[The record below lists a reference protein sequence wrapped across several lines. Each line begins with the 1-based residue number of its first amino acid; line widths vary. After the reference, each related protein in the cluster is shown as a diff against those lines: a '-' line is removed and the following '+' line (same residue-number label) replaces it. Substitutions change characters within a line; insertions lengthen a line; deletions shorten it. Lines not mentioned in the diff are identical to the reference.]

1 MAIRL
6 SGLSSGLDTEAI
18 VQQLVSAYS
27 VKKDKY
33 VKAQTK
39 LSWKQDA
46 WKALNTKVKTLY
58 RNITSLKYSGAY
70 NSKAATVSNSAKA
83 SVKASSSAVNGS
95 YSLNIETIAKSGYLT
110 GGNIKAGSN
119 GGTKLSDL
127 LGADAIAG
135 GRISVTSAGKT
146 TEIEV
151 TGDTTISDFVGKLND
166 AGVKASYDSN
176 YQRIYVAA
184 KDTGVANDFS
194 LIGIDVDGT
203 KALKALG
210 LNVKSNA
217 NTSAYQA
224 WANYDG
230 QNIQDILDQISA
242 AKSTI
247 ESSKNTIAQE
257 QAQISKLSSER
268 QYAANYKTMKDAAN
282 GLTSGELQDLNDL
295 AAMSASEKKKTYA
308 LDENGNL
315 LRDDEGKLVVADDS
329 TPEDRRM
336 TGQAMLDQVA
346 GKAGLVAKRDGEDDT
361 RTTIAEYSKAQ
372 KAVEKYEATILSDT
386 LTAEERADMIAV
398 RDNAHD
404 AYSAGTMDA
413 HLSQYDADIAA
424 HKEIVAG
431 HQDTIKEN
439 QAVLDKYALLD
450 TGEDAVA
457 LQARIDYAV
466 QALNNVDAP
475 GQYSEGA
482 TRVNAQ
488 DSVIWLNNARYTSTS
503 NTYSIN
509 GLEIEA
515 LGETGK
521 PGEAGSEELNV
532 TVKTDVDGI
541 YNKIKGF
548 LKEYNELINE
558 MTSLY
563 NADSAKGYEPLTT
576 EEKDSLTDSEIE
588 EWEKKIK
595 GSLLRRDDTL
605 YSLMNGMT
613 RAMSKS
619 YEVNGKKYSLASFG
633 IQTLGVLNAQMNEES
648 AYHIYGDPDD
658 TAVADKSDQLRKMIE
673 EDPDAVTQFMM
684 QLTTGLYDE
693 IDSRMKSSSLSSA
706 FTVYNDKQMA
716 TEYSNYNTTIKK
728 WEEKLEAMED
738 SYYKK
743 FAAMETALAKL
754 QNSTSSLTSLFG

>member
-33 VKAQTK
+33 VKAQKK

-46 WKALNTKVKTLY
+46 WKALNTKVKKLY
-58 RNITSLKYSGAY
+58 TNITSLKYSGAY

-83 SVKASSSAVNGS
+83 SVKASGSAVNGS
-95 YSLNIETIAKSGYLT
+95 YSLRIEEMAKSGYLT
-110 GGNIKAGSN
+110 GGTIKSGSN
-119 GGTKLSDL
+119 GGTTLKEL
-127 LGADAIAG
+127 LGDDAYAG

-151 TGDTTISDFVGKLND
+151 TGDTTISDFVSKLND

-184 KDTGVANDFS
+184 RDTGIANDFA
-194 LIGIDVDGT
+194 LTGINADGT
-203 KALKALG
+203 RALKELG
-210 LNVKSNA
+210 LHVASDA
-217 NTSAYQA
+217 NTGAYKA
-224 WANYDG
+224 WAAYDG

-247 ESSKNTIAQE
+247 ENSKNAIAQE
-257 QAQISKLSSER
+257 RADISKLSSGR
-268 QYAANYKTMKDAAN
+268 KYASDYKLMKDVTS
-282 GLTSGELQDLNDL
+282 GLTEGERLDLNDL
-295 AAMSASEKKKTYA
+295 AAMSASDKKKTYA

-315 LRDDEGKLVVADDS
+315 MRDEEGKLVVADES

-346 GKAGLVAKRDGEDDT
+346 GKAGLVAKKEGEDDT

-372 KAVEKYEATILSDT
+372 KAVEKYEATILDDT

-398 RDNAHD
+398 VDNAQD
-404 AYSAGTMDA
+404 AYDAGTMGA
-413 HLSQYDADIAA
+413 HLAQYDADIAS
-424 HKEIVAG
+424 
-431 HQDTIKEN
+431 HQAVVSSNENTIKDN
-439 QAVLDKYALLD
+439 QAILDKYALLD
-450 TGEDAVA
+450 TGEDAAA

-466 QALNNVDAP
+466 QSLNNTDAS
-475 GQYSEGA
+475 QYSEGA
-482 TRVNAQ
+482 TRVNAK
-488 DSVIWLNNARYTSTS
+488 DSVIWLNDARYESTS

-515 LGETGK
+515 LGET
-521 PGEAGSEELNV
+521 GSEELNV

-541 YNKIKGF
+541 YNKIKDF

-563 NADSAKGYEPLTT
+563 NADSAKGYEPLTA

-605 YSLMNGMT
+605 SSLMNSMT

-619 YEVNGKKYSLASFG
+619 YEINGKKYSLASFG

-658 TAVADKSDQLRKMIE
+658 AAVADKSDRLRKMIE

-684 QLTTGLYDE
+684 KLTTGLYDE
-693 IDSRMKSSSLSSA
+693 IDAKMKSSKLSSA

-716 TEYSNYNTTIKK
+716 TEYSNYNTTIKR

-754 QNSTSSLTSLFG
+754 QNSTSSLTNLFG

>member
-1 MAIRL
+1 MAIRI

-46 WKALNTKVKTLY
+46 WKALNTKVKSLY
-58 RNITSLKYSGAY
+58 RNITSLRYSGAY

-83 SVKASSSAVNGS
+83 SVKASNGAVNGS
-95 YSLNIETIAKSGYLT
+95 YSLSIEKMAKSGYLT
-110 GGNIKAGSN
+110 GGTIKSGSN

-127 LGADAIAG
+127 LGDGAIAG

-151 TGDTTISDFVGKLND
+151 NGDTTISDFVGKLNE

-184 KDTGVANDFS
+184 KDTGVQNDFS
-194 LIGIDVDGT
+194 LTGIDADGT

-210 LNVKSNA
+210 LNVASNA
-217 NTSAYQA
+217 NTAAYEA
-224 WANYDG
+224 WKAYDG
-230 QNIQDILDQISA
+230 QNIQDILDQMNA
-242 AKSTI
+242 AKTVIEDSTNI
-247 ESSKNTIAQE
+247 IAQE
-257 QAQISKLSSER
+257 RAKISNLSANR
-268 QYAANYKTMKDAAN
+268 QYAANYKTMKDATAA
-282 GLTSGELQDLNDL
+282 LTQEESLDLNDL
-295 AAMSASEKKKTYA
+295 ASMSASGKKKTYA

-315 LRDDEGKLVVADDS
+315 MRDDEGKLVVADET

-346 GKAGLVAKRDGEDDT
+346 AKAGLVEKRNGEDDT
-361 RTTIAEYSKAQ
+361 RTTIAEYAKAQ
-372 KAVEKYEATILSDT
+372 KAVEKYEATIDDDT
-386 LTAEERADMIAV
+386 LTPEERADMTAV
-398 RDNAHD
+398 RDNAHG
-404 AYSAGTMDA
+404 AYAAGTMND
-413 HLSQYDADIAA
+413 HLAQYDSDI
-424 HKEIVAG
+424 AG
-431 HQDTIKEN
+431 HQAVVAANESIIKDN
-439 QAVLDKYALLD
+439 QAILNKYALLD
-450 TGEDAVA
+450 TGEDAA
-457 LQARIDYAV
+457 TLQARIDYAV
-466 QALNNVDAP
+466 QSLNNTDAS
-475 GQYSEGA
+475 QYSEGA
-482 TRVNAQ
+482 TRVDAQ
-488 DSVIWLNNARYTSTS
+488 DSIIWLNDARYTSGS
-503 NTYSIN
+503 NNYSIN

-521 PGEAGSEELNV
+521 PGEPGSEELNV

-541 YNKIKGF
+541 YNKIKSF

-563 NADSAKGYEPLTT
+563 NADSAKGYDPLTT
-576 EEKDSLTDSEIE
+576 EEKDALTDSEIE

-605 YSLMNGMT
+605 YSLMNSMSG
-613 RAMSKS
+613 AMSRV
-619 YEVNGKKYSLASFG
+619 YEINGKKYSLASFG

-658 TAVADKSDQLRKMIE
+658 TAVADKADRLRKMIE

-684 QLTTGLYDE
+684 KLTSGLYDE
-693 IDSRMKSSSLSSA
+693 IDAKMKSTSLSSA

-728 WEEKLEAMED
+728 WEEKLTAMED

-743 FAAMETALAKL
+743 FAAMETALSKL
-754 QNSTSSLTSLFG
+754 QQSTSSLTSLFG

>member
-1 MAIRL
+1 MAIRI

-46 WKALNTKVKTLY
+46 WKALNTKVKKLY
-58 RNITSLKYSGAY
+58 TNITSLKYSGAY
-70 NSKAATVSNSAKA
+70 NSKAATVSNSTKA
-83 SVKASSSAVNGS
+83 SVKASGSAVNGS
-95 YSLNIETIAKSGYLT
+95 YSLSIEQMAKSGYLT
-110 GGNIKAGSN
+110 GGTIKSGSN

-127 LGADAIAG
+127 LGDEAIAN

-151 TGDTTISDFVGKLND
+151 TGDTTISDFVGKLNE

-184 KDTGVANDFS
+184 KDTGIQNDFS
-194 LIGIDVDGT
+194 LTGIDADGT

-224 WANYDG
+224 WAEYNG
-230 QNIQDILDQISA
+230 QDLQSILDQISA
-242 AKSTI
+242 AKATI
-247 ESSKNTIAQE
+247 EDSTNTIAQE
-257 QAQISKLSSER
+257 RAKISNLSANR
-268 QYAANYKTMKDAAN
+268 QYAANYKTMKDATS
-282 GLTSGELQDLNDL
+282 GLTQAERLDLNDL
-295 AAMSASEKKKTYA
+295 ASMSASDKKKTYA

-315 LRDDEGKLVVADDS
+315 MRDDDGKLVVADES

-346 GKAGLVAKRDGEDDT
+346 DKAGLVAKREGEDDT
-361 RTTIAEYSKAQ
+361 RTTIAEYAKAQ
-372 KAVEKYEATILSDT
+372 KAVEKYEAAIYDDT
-386 LTAEERADMIAV
+386 LTPEEREAMEAV
-398 RDNAHD
+398 RDNAHN
-404 AYSAGTMDA
+404 AYDAGTMDA
-413 HLSQYDADIAA
+413 HLEQYDADIAD
-424 HKEIVAG
+424 HKAVVSE
-431 HQDTIKEN
+431 HENTIKEN
-439 QAVLDKYALLD
+439 QAILDKYALLN
-450 TGEDAVA
+450 TGEDAAA

-466 QALNNVDAP
+466 QSLNNTDAS
-475 GQYSEGA
+475 QYSEGA

-488 DSVIWLNNARYTSTS
+488 DSVIWLNNARYTSNS

-509 GLEIEA
+509 GLQIEA
-515 LGETGK
+515 LGETGR
-521 PGEAGSEELNV
+521 PGEPGSEELNV

-541 YNKIKGF
+541 YNKIKDF

-563 NADSAKGYEPLTT
+563 NADSAKGYDPLTA
-576 EEKDSLTDSEIE
+576 EEKDALTDTEIE

-605 YSLMNGMT
+605 SGLMNSMT

-619 YEVNGKKYSLASFG
+619 YEINGKKYSLASFG

-658 TAVADKSDQLRKMIE
+658 AAVADKSDRLRKMIE

-684 QLTTGLYDE
+684 KLTSGLYDE
-693 IDSRMKSSSLSSA
+693 IDAKMKSSSLSSA

-728 WEEKLEAMED
+728 WEEKLQAMED

-754 QNSTSSLTSLFG
+754 QNSTSSLTNLFG